1 MRYLQ
6 DGVFILISLIG
17 AFMSQTDEILVT
29 KSTLHNWDPDT
40 LMKVAQLIIDT
51 PSYKLNQDMK
61 DFAIAILMIAEFNTP
76 PIKVREVAH
85 AA

>member
-1 MRYLQ
+1 MGYFFWSFLS
-6 DGVFILISLIG
+6 VL
-17 AFMSQTDEILVT
+17 FMSQTDEILVT

-40 LMKVAQLIIDT
+40 LMKVAQLILDT

-61 DFAIAILMIAEFNTP
+61 DFGIAILMIAEFNTP

>member
-1 MRYLQ
+1 MQ

-29 KSTLHNWDPDT
+29 KSSLHNWDPDT

-85 AA
+85 AT

>member
-1 MRYLQ
+1 MQ

-40 LMKVAQLIIDT
+40 LMKVAQLILDT
-51 PSYKLNQDMK
+51 PSYKLTQDMK
-61 DFAIAILMIAEFNTP
+61 DFGIAILMIAEFNTP

>member
-1 MRYLQ
+1 
-6 DGVFILISLIG
+6 
-17 AFMSQTDEILVT
+17 MSQTDEILVT

-40 LMKVAQLIIDT
+40 LMKVAGLILDT

-61 DFAIAILMIAEFNTP
+61 DFGIAILMIAEFNTP

>member
-1 MRYLQ
+1 MGYFFWSFLS
-6 DGVFILISLIG
+6 VL
-17 AFMSQTDEILVT
+17 FMSQTDEILVT

-40 LMKVAQLIIDT
+40 LMKVAQLILDT

-61 DFAIAILMIAEFNTP
+61 DFGIAILMIAEFNTP

-85 AA
+85 AT

>member
-1 MRYLQ
+1 MGYFFWSFLS
-6 DGVFILISLIG
+6 VL
-17 AFMSQTDEILVT
+17 FMSQTDEILVT

-40 LMKVAQLIIDT
+40 LMKVAQLILDT

-61 DFAIAILMIAEFNTP
+61 DFGIAILMIAEFNTP
-76 PIKVREVAH
+76 PVPAKELAH